1 MRGRAAITAGLVVA
15 TGCAH
20 FPENQPLAT
29 LHPSRSLA
37 EMSAPEASRDI
48 FVLLAFSGGGTRAAA
63 LAYGVLEELR
73 DTPVEIGGE
82 RRRLLDEVDL
92 ISGVSGGSFTAA
104 YYGLFGERVFENFE
118 ERFLRRNVQ
127 SDLVRRVF
135 FNPVNW
141 FRLGSARFTRSDLAA
156 EYYDEK
162 IFEGKTIVDF
172 GAVPGPAILI
182 NATDLMR
189 GDRFSFIR
197 EQFDPICSDLLT
209 YPVARAVAASSAVPG
224 LLTPIRLRSYA
235 GSCGYQPPEWVTE
248 ALATEGMGTRRYIQ
262 ARVAASY
269 VDPNASSS
277 IFLVD
282 GGVTDNLGIRG
293 PFDRVIQQG
302 SLDAVLTEAGYGGA
316 HAILLIVANAQNEPD
331 LDLENK
337 GNFFQSLALM
347 AGITSGIQIRRFNFE
362 TLDLVRT
369 SFERWAD
376 RLSSPGHPFTFHMAE
391 VSFSQVRDPERRR
404 VLNNLPTSFVLDDE
418 AVDELREAAREVLR
432 SSEDFQG
439 FLGSL
444 KAEGSGVAGRLA
456 GEGTR

>member
-1 MRGRAAITAGLVVA
+1 MRGLAAITAGLVVA

-29 LHPSRSLA
+29 WHPSRPVHA
-37 EMSAPEASRDI
+37 MSAPESSRDI
-48 FVLLAFSGGGTRAAA
+48 FVVLAFSGGGTRAAA
-63 LAYGVLEELR
+63 LSYGVLEELR
-73 DTPVEIGGE
+73 DTVVEIGSE

-104 YYGLFGERVFENFE
+104 YYGLFGDRIFEDFE
-118 ERFLRRNVQ
+118 EGFLRHNVQ
-127 SDLVRRVF
+127 ADLVRKVF
-135 FNPVNW
+135 LNPVNW
-141 FRLGSARFTRSDLAA
+141 FRLGSASFTRSDLAA

-162 IFEGKTIVDF
+162 FFSSKAIGDF

-182 NATDLMR
+182 NATDLVR
-189 GDRFSFIR
+189 GARFSFIQ

-224 LLTPIRLRSYA
+224 LLTPIRLRNYA
-235 GSCGYQPPEWVTE
+235 GTCGYEQQEWVSN
-248 ALATEGMGTRRYIQ
+248 ALASDRTGTRRYTQ

-269 VDPNASSS
+269 VDPNAGAS
-277 IFLVD
+277 IFLMD

-293 PFDRVIQQG
+293 SFDSVVRKG

-316 HAILLIVANAQNEPD
+316 HAILLVVVNAQTEPD
-331 LDLENK
+331 LDLENT

-362 TLDLVRT
+362 TLELVRT

-376 RLSSPGHPFTFHMAE
+376 RISSPGHPFSFHMTE
-391 VSFSQVRDPERRR
+391 VGFSHVRDPERRR

-418 AVDELREAAREVLR
+418 AVDELRGTAREVLR
-432 SSEDFQG
+432 NSENFQG
-439 FLGSL
+439 FLRAL
-444 KAEGSGVAGRLA
+444 QAESARPS
-456 GEGTR
+456 R

>member
-1 MRGRAAITAGLVVA
+1 MRALAAIAAGLLVA

-20 FPENQPLAT
+20 FPENQPLAAWS
-29 LHPSRSLA
+29 PRRPVLA
-37 EMSAPEASRDI
+37 MSAPEASRDI
-48 FVLLAFSGGGTRAAA
+48 VVLLAFSGGGTRAAA

-73 DTPVEIGGE
+73 ETVVEIGGE

-92 ISGVSGGSFTAA
+92 VSGVSGGSLTAA
-104 YYGLFGERVFENFE
+104 YYGLFGDRIFDDFE

-127 SDLVRRVF
+127 ADLVRRVLL
-135 FNPVNW
+135 NPVNW

-156 EYYDEK
+156 EYYDER

-172 GAVPGPAILI
+172 GAVPGPATLI

-235 GSCGYQPPEWVTE
+235 GSCGYEPPEWVAE
-248 ALATEGMGTRRYIQ
+248 VLATQRTGSRRYTQ
-262 ARVAASY
+262 ARIAASY
-269 VDPNASSS
+269 VDPNAGSS

-293 PFDRVIQQG
+293 PFDRVVQQG

-376 RLSSPGHPFTFHMAE
+376 RISSLGRPFTFHMAE

-404 VLNNLPTSFVLDDE
+404 MLNNLPTSFVLDDE
-418 AVDELREAAREVLR
+418 AVDKLREAAREVLR
-432 SSEDFQG
+432 SSEEFRG
-439 FLGSL
+439 FLSSL
-444 KAEGSGVAGRLA
+444 KDPDTSRHTFIGSG
-456 GEGTR
+456 GTR